1 MRRLFADAFYWI
13 ALLHVGDQWHHRVV
27 QFAETL
33 EAHHLSQSGPAA
45 RGMLVGNRR
54 AQRAWLLAASR
65 PVWMIRETYN

>member
-13 ALLHVGDQWHHRVV
+13 ALLHGGDQWHHRVV

-33 EAHHLSQSGPAA
+33 EAHHPLRAGLLLAVCSFD
-45 RGMLVGNRR
+45 RR